1 MIRNVLG
8 SHLSRRIVR
17 WTLLALIILYFITG
31 FGITEFRTVETI
43 TFGLLTKSL
52 AFKIHNN
59 LLIPFLI
66 LLILHVFQR
75 PLHKKNKC

>member
-1 MIRNVLG
+1 MIRNALG
-8 SHLSRRIVR
+8 SHLVRRIVR
-17 WTLLALIILYFITG
+17 WTLLALVVLYFITG

-52 AFKIHNN
+52 SFKLHNN